1 MIKLGRVDAGR
12 LFLRPLTDWRDRV
25 DYYCRQETSV
35 ISINSILWYPV
46 YSTGRNEFRLYPK
59 GANMNVSSDVKGKLG
74 ILVGGGP
81 APGINGVIGAAAI
94 EAINNGLEVYGLE
107 NGFKWLCRGDSS
119 HVRKLE
125 ISDVSRIHFE
135 SGSILGTAR
144 DNPKKDEQLMKNAVS
159 VLRELDL
166 SYLVTIGG
174 DDTASSAAAL
184 AEAVGTGLRV
194 AHVPKTIDNDLQ
206 LPGNMPTFGFQTARH
221 VGVSLVKNLMVDA
234 LTTNRWYLVVCMGR
248 HAGHLTLGIG
258 KAAGAT
264 VSVIAEEFP
273 EGTITLDQVGDVLEG
288 AIIKRQSM
296 GLSHGVALVAEGIGE
311 RLDPN
316 ELKDIPGVDVEYD
329 DHGHLELREVPLARV
344 LSRMVS
350 QRIKARNGTSTVV
363 DVTLG
368 YELRCAPPIPFD
380 AEYCRDLG
388 WGAVTYL
395 LSPDYRGGAL
405 VCLDGGRLR
414 PLLFDEIIDPK
425 TRRATVRLVDV
436 QSESYQVALEYM
448 IRLKPEDLNDE
459 TKVARLAEAADMT
472 TEQFHRQFDSIMN
485 QPMWRVS
492 AQ

>member
-1 MIKLGRVDAGR
+1 
-12 LFLRPLTDWRDRV
+12 
-25 DYYCRQETSV
+25 
-35 ISINSILWYPV
+35 
-46 YSTGRNEFRLYPK
+46 
-59 GANMNVSSDVKGKLG
+59 VSAASDSKGKLG

-81 APGINGVIGAAAI
+81 APGINGVIGAATI
-94 EAINNGLEVYGLE
+94 EAINNGLQVYGLE
-107 NGFKWLCRGDSS
+107 DGFKWLCKGDSS
-119 HVRKLE
+119 HIRKLE
-125 ISDVSRIHFE
+125 IHDVSRIHFE

-144 DNPKKDEQLMKNAVS
+144 ENPRKDEQFMNNSVS
-159 VLRELDL
+159 VLRELGL

-184 AEAVGTGLRV
+184 AEVVGNSLRV

-234 LTTNRWYLVVCMGR
+234 LTTTRWYLVVCMGR
-248 HAGHLTLGIG
+248 NAGHLTLGIG

-288 AIIKRQSM
+288 AIIKRCAM

-316 ELKDIPGVDVEYD
+316 ELKDIPGVEVEYD

-344 LSRMVS
+344 LSRILTK
-350 QRIKARNGTSTVV
+350 RLRGRNANVDVV

-380 AEYCRDLG
+380 SEYCRDLG

-395 LSPDYRGGAL
+395 LSLDYRGSAL

-414 PLLFDEIIDPK
+414 PLPFEEVID
-425 TRRATVRLVDV
+425 RESGRARTRLVDV

-448 IRLKPEDLNDE
+448 IRLKPGDLKDE
-459 TKVARLAEAADMT
+459 GEVSRLAQAANMT
-472 TEQFHRQFDSIMN
+472 KEEFHQQFDSIMG
-485 QPMWRVS
+485 QPMWRAD

>member
-1 MIKLGRVDAGR
+1 M
-12 LFLRPLTDWRDRV
+12 
-25 DYYCRQETSV
+25 S
-35 ISINSILWYPV
+35 
-46 YSTGRNEFRLYPK
+46 
-59 GANMNVSSDVKGKLG
+59 VKGKLG

-81 APGINGVIGAAAI
+81 APGINGVIGAATI
-94 EAINNGLEVYGLE
+94 EAINNGLEVYGLAD
-107 NGFKWLCRGDSS
+107 GFKWLCKGDSS
-119 HVRKLE
+119 HVRRLT
-125 ISDVSRIHFE
+125 IQDVSRIHFD

-144 DNPKKDEQLMKNAVS
+144 DNPKKEEQLMNHAVA
-159 VLRELDL
+159 VLRGLEL
-166 SYLVTIGG
+166 SHLVTIGG

-221 VGVSLVKNLMVDA
+221 FGVGLVKNLMVDA
-234 LTTNRWYLVVCMGR
+234 LTTTRWYLVVCMGR

-288 AIIKRQSM
+288 AIIKRTAM
-296 GLSHGVALVAEGIGE
+296 GYSHGVALVAEGIGE

-316 ELKDIPGVDVEYD
+316 ELKDLPGVEVAYD
-329 DHGHLELREVPLARV
+329 DHGHLQLREVPLARV
-344 LSRMVS
+344 LSRVVK
-350 QRIKARNGTSTVV
+350 QRLKARSADATVV

-395 LSPDYRGGAL
+395 LSPDYGGGAL

-414 PLLFDEIIDPK
+414 PLPFGKVIDPK
-425 TRRATVRLVDV
+425 TGRAKTRLVDV
-436 QSESYQVALEYM
+436 ESESYQVALEYM
-448 IRLKPEDLNDE
+448 IRLKPNDLKDE
-459 TKVARLAEAADMT
+459 AQVARLADAANISVKA
-472 TEQFHRQFDSIMN
+472 FHEQFDSILD
-485 QPMWRVS
+485 QPMWGAAGIVDRRRLP
-492 AQ
+492 

>member
-1 MIKLGRVDAGR
+1 M
-12 LFLRPLTDWRDRV
+12 
-25 DYYCRQETSV
+25 SV
-35 ISINSILWYPV
+35 
-46 YSTGRNEFRLYPK
+46 
-59 GANMNVSSDVKGKLG
+59 ASDSKGKLG

-81 APGINGVIGAAAI
+81 APGINGVIGAATI

-107 NGFKWLCRGDSS
+107 DGFKWLCKGDSS

-125 ISDVSRIHFE
+125 IPDVSRIHFE

-144 DNPKKDEQLMKNAVS
+144 DNPKKDEQFMKNAVS
-159 VLRELDL
+159 VVRELDL

-184 AEAVGTGLRV
+184 AEAVGKGLRV

-234 LTTNRWYLVVCMGR
+234 LTTSRWYLVVCMGR

-288 AIIKRQSM
+288 AIIKRRAM

-311 RLDPN
+311 RLDPD
-316 ELKDIPGVDVEYD
+316 ELKDIPGVEVEYD
-329 DHGHLELREVPLARV
+329 DHGHLQLREVPLARV
-344 LSRMVS
+344 LSRILN
-350 QRIKARNGTSTVV
+350 QRLKARNAKATVV

-380 AEYCRDLG
+380 GEYCRDLG

-395 LSPDYRGGAL
+395 LSARLSWRCAGLPGWRAPATAAL
-405 VCLDGGRLR
+405 RRDHRSEVWSREDEAGGRAER
-414 PLLFDEIIDPK
+414 IVPGRSRVHDPPE
-425 TRRATVRLVDV
+425 TRRPQGRG
-436 QSESYQVALEYM
+436 QSSALG
-448 IRLKPEDLNDE
+448 
-459 TKVARLAEAADMT
+459 
-472 TEQFHRQFDSIMN
+472 
-485 QPMWRVS
+485 
-492 AQ
+492 